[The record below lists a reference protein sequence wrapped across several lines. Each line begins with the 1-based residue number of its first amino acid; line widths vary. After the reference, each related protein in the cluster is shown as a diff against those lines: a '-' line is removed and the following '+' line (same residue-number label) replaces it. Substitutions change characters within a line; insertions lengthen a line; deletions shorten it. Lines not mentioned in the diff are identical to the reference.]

1 MTRFWIVA
9 LLVAMLAVPA
19 TAAALRPAVAATPTA
34 VGIAQRE
41 FHMTPY
47 RRTVPVG
54 NVKLNLRNFGEDVHN
69 IVVRGPKRFL
79 KVGPDVDPGTS
90 ATFTVKLR
98 RPGTYELLC
107 TRANHLKLGM
117 KTRIK
122 VVKPR
127 KKRSRR

>member
-1 MTRFWIVA
+1 MRA
-9 LLVAMLAVPA
+9 LFVCVLVAMLAVPA
-19 TAAALRPAVAATPTA
+19 AASALRPAAAPPATA

-69 IVVRGPKRFL
+69 IVVRGPGRF
-79 KVGPDVDPGTS
+79 KAIGPDVDPGTS
-90 ATFTVKLR
+90 ATFVVKLR
-98 RPGTYELLC
+98 RAGTYDLLC

-127 KKRSRR
+127 SKRR

>member
-1 MTRFWIVA
+1 MRALIVFV
-9 LLVAMLAVPA
+9 LVAMLAVPA
-19 TAAALRPAVAATPTA
+19 TAMALRPAVAAPPTA

-69 IVVRGPKRFL
+69 IVVRGPNRFTAT
-79 KVGPDVDPGTS
+79 GPDVEPGTS
-90 ATFTVKLR
+90 ATWVVKLR
-98 RPGTYELLC
+98 RPGTYDLLC

-122 VVKPR
+122 VVKP
-127 KKRSRR
+127 KRTR